1 MATPMLLN
9 FTSMESFPVFIQNFG
24 KRNTKGIKDWKIMPV
39 VIQKRRCYHRFKLR
53 ESFFPQFNQDKFK
66 QLKDIKE

>member
-39 VIQKRRCYHRFKLR
+39 VIPRGDDMIC
-53 ESFFPQFNQDKFK
+53 
-66 QLKDIKE
+66 

>member
-39 VIQKRRCYHRFKLR
+39 VIPWYVNHRFKLR
-53 ESFFPQFNQDKFK
+53 ESLFPQFNQDKFK